1 MQLNIRGVEIQ
12 VKEDQ
17 VANILLHHFT
27 GKTQI
32 NGHGLDPQGLKE
44 GEKYAGIILGKN
56 GEQSYH
62 LVLLP
67 GEIEDSNWQ
76 KSIDWAASIGGE
88 LPTRREQALLY
99 ANLKEQ
105 FRSEWYWSCEQHAA
119 TPVYAWM
126 QYFGDGVQL
135 NGLKSDGCRARAVRR
150 LIIQ

>member
-17 VANILLHHFT
+17 VANILLQHFT
-27 GKTQI
+27 DKTHA
-32 NGHGLDPQGLKE
+32 NGHELDPPGLKE
-44 GEKYAGIILGKN
+44 GEQYAGIILGKN
-56 GEQSYH
+56 GEQNYH

-88 LPTRREQALLY
+88 LPNRREQALLY

-105 FRSEWYWSCEQHAA
+105 FKPEYYWSCEQRAA
-119 TPVYAWM
+119 LPDFAWV
-126 QYFGDGVQL
+126 QLFGDGSQDD
-135 NGLKSDGCRARAVRR
+135 GHKSYYYRARAVRR